1 MLGDNKVANTLT
13 LEDLV
18 TGGNQYIL
26 MAYHGI
32 KEYTAEGY
40 VRVFWIAGT
49 ENEAD
54 LMTKAVSKETLLNL
68 VDRLTGYEYYDYEPW
83 VQWNNSDMQW
93 TL

>member
-1 MLGDNKVANTLT
+1 M
-13 LEDLV
+13 
-18 TGGNQYIL
+18 